1 MEMPM
6 RALLIVAAV
15 ALGLIAASP
24 ASAGGYYAGYF
35 YGYGGCPWIPWWSG
49 LPCKPYAYRP
59 VSYRYIGGT
68 YNYVPDFSRQRFCRT
83 VVIETPSGGHR
94 RVRHCH

>member
-1 MEMPM
+1 M
-6 RALLIVAAV
+6 RALLIVTGVAV
-15 ALGLIAASP
+15 ALIGASP
-24 ASAGGYYAGYF
+24 ATADGYYAGYF

-68 YNYVPDFSRQRFCRT
+68 YNYVPDFSRQPRFCRT
-83 VVIETPSGGHR
+83 LIIETPSGRFR
-94 RVRHCH
+94 RVTHCH